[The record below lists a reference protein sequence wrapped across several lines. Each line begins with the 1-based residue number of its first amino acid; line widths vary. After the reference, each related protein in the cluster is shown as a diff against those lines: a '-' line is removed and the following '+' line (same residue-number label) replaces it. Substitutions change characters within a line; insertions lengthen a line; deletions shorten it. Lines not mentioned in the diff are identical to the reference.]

1 MQSIPTRII
10 KALLPLLI
18 VCAHSALSAAEIRW
32 HFEAAGRIIGKATIT
47 ENGIYVAGGNTLFAL
62 SLDGEEL
69 WRRELAGD
77 IAASITVGEERLFVH
92 SSAGLHA
99 LTGAGE
105 EIWFFE
111 SPDAGPLVDG
121 RTWGWG
127 NEILADPWGW
137 YRSAPWVQDEIV
149 AFGISGGVQAVS
161 RESGELLWQV
171 PLGPVTA
178 DLVAHEE
185 TIVVASWNNS
195 VYGVDSG
202 SGKIRWRFQGRLPSS
217 KGADW
222 VGYLGFHLTPLLHDG
237 RVFAG
242 TRGTYFYA
250 LDAEDGTEI
259 WSSKVG
265 SSWIGSPAV
274 IVDDAVYYGLS
285 DGFAIM
291 GYRHDRGSQTLFF
304 RTASPVFAQPQLH
317 GKQLIVGTLAGRLF
331 GIDTVTGQGQQLM
344 NLGPEENLYPKVF
357 DPEIIPE
364 GLSRYEATQWSIDQ
378 LLTRAQSILNLTILE
393 EMAYIGTG
401 SGMLYAI
408 ALDPPED

>member
-1 MQSIPTRII
+1 
-10 KALLPLLI
+10 
-18 VCAHSALSAAEIRW
+18 
-32 HFEAAGRIIGKATIT
+32 
-47 ENGIYVAGGNTLFAL
+47 
-62 SLDGEEL
+62 
-69 WRRELAGD
+69 
-77 IAASITVGEERLFVH
+77 VH
-92 SSAGLHA
+92 
-99 LTGAGE
+99 
-105 EIWFFE
+105 
-111 SPDAGPLVDG
+111 
-121 RTWGWG
+121 
-127 NEILADPWGW
+127 
-137 YRSAPWVQDEIV
+137 
-149 AFGISGGVQAVS
+149 AVS
-161 RESGELLWQV
+161 RATGERLWQV
-171 PLGPVTA
+171 PIGPVSA
-178 DLVAHEE
+178 DLVVHEE
-185 TIVVASWNNS
+185 TIIAACWNNS
-195 VYGVDSG
+195 VYGIDSG
-202 SGKIRWRFQGRLPSS
+202 SGEIRWRFQGRLPSS

-222 VGYLGFHLTPLLHDG
+222 VGYEGFHLTPVLHDG